1 MFLRALCVLRMMGF
15 KKFHVFGVDSCVVG
29 YDVPDRTGVTDAE
42 LSIQHHAYPQ
52 PENDNAPV
60 LPVIVKG
67 KTFYCHPWMISQAQ
81 EFMDLIRVMGN
92 EMELDVRGPGLLSW
106 ILEAGAIASE
116 EAIMSLA

>member
-1 MFLRALCVLRMMGF
+1 
-15 KKFHVFGVDSCVVG
+15 VDSCFLG
-29 YDVPDRTGVTDAE
+29 DAASFAE
-42 LSIQHHAYPQ
+42 FDGQKQPSLHHAYSQ

-60 LPVIVKG
+60 IPVIVKG

-106 ILEAGAIASE
+106 IVEAGAIASE